1 MSAVGRAD
9 SIALRRPSLDAM
21 AVHEPR
27 DPLAADGVALGAQ
40 FDVNAWCSVSFPV
53 LRMDPLDVGQQLAVG
68 DLARALRP

>member
-1 MSAVGRAD
+1 
-9 SIALRRPSLDAM
+9 M

-27 DPLAADGVALGAQ
+27 DSLAADGMALGAQ

-53 LRMDPLDVGQQLAVG
+53 LRMDPLGQQLAVG